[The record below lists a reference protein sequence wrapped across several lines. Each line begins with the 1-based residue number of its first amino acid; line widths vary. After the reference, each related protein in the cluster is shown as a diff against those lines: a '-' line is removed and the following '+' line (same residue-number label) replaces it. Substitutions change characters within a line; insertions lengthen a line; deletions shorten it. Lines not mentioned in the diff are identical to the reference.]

1 MWLRSGV
8 ALAVAGTVAGSCSSN
23 SIPSL
28 GTFICCKCSP
38 KKTKTKTKTKK
49 HGIFVTFLP
58 DWIMKIISQ
67 KISAI

>member
-38 KKTKTKTKTKK
+38 KKTKKK
-49 HGIFVTFLP
+49 AKP
-58 DWIMKIISQ
+58 C
-67 KISAI
+67 